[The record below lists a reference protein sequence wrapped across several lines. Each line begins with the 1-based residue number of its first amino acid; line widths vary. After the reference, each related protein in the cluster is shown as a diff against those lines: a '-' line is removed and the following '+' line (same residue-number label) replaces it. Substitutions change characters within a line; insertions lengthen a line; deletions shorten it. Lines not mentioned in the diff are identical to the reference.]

1 MVFEEDMSET
11 GASSVL
17 SDDSFPAAK
26 GGNGNGGNGSGD
38 GGCFDAGSHEQDD
51 AVVAVAAVYV
61 PSRGQHADNDGG
73 DGGAASKVAQP
84 GAGTASAH
92 LSSSTGSRTESSTLY
107 SVSPGAPG
115 RSEVGWDDTAMVTM
129 GRARPVES
137 LLPVARSSS
146 ASVQHQVRRLWVGRG
161 VGYEGLCLQAGGGG
175 LAVMVCSD
183 VLSVWILH
191 VCRFDAVYMW
201 PRVWGSRL

>member
-1 MVFEEDMSET
+1 MVFEEDMSES

-17 SDDSFPAAK
+17 SDDGFPAAK

-51 AVVAVAAVYV
+51 AVVAVAAVCV
-61 PSRGQHADNDGG
+61 PSRGHAENDDG
-73 DGGAASKVAQP
+73 DGGAASKAAQS
-84 GAGTASAH
+84 GTGTASAH

-115 RSEVGWDDTAMVTM
+115 ESEVGWDDTAMPKM

-137 LLPVARSSS
+137 LLPVPRSSS
-146 ASVQHQVRRLWVGRG
+146 ASGRHQVRAALGW
-161 VGYEGLCLQAGGGG
+161 EGSWL
-175 LAVMVCSD
+175 
-183 VLSVWILH
+183 
-191 VCRFDAVYMW
+191 
-201 PRVWGSRL
+201 